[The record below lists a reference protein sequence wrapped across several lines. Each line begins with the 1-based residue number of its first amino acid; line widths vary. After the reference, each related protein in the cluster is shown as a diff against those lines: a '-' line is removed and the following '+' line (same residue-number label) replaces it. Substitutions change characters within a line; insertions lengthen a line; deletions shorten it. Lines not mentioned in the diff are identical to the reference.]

1 VRREEVSTRPEL
13 THTRWLW
20 LKNWTN
26 LSAPQRRDL
35 HRLMRPSPTL
45 NTITTTRRKL
55 KIRSCPSHQT
65 LSGCNRTQQ
74 DQTGGPA
81 VTASAGVCG
90 DGVIESGG
98 GDDAEDGAGA
108 ACG

>member
-45 NTITTTRRKL
+45 NAITTTRPQRNPP
-55 KIRSCPSHQT
+55 RSST
-65 LSGCNRTQQ
+65 
-74 DQTGGPA
+74 PA
-81 VTASAGVCG
+81 DHHAK
-90 DGVIESGG
+90 
-98 GDDAEDGAGA
+98 
-108 ACG
+108 